1 MQDSNA
7 PPAKISSSTKIS
19 TPTQAPLPRTL
30 AQREL
35 APKKLIIQTIFGLIV
50 LVALLTLLSSYFRLE
65 MEAWSHSFIS
75 NTGIW
80 GVGLGFF
87 IPDAFT
93 LPIPP
98 DTFLVAGHLG
108 GLDFWLILIWASV
121 GSILGGCWG
130 FLMIRHFTTYPKIK
144 TWLAPKIKR
153 GEAFMQAYG
162 LWALAVA
169 ALTPLPYSMI
179 CWACGAMG
187 VRFIPFVT
195 VSLLRIP
202 RVAIYLLLIE
212 NTMHLVP

>member
-1 MQDSNA
+1 MQDSNS
-7 PPAKISSSTKIS
+7 PLAKIPPQATL
-19 TPTQAPLPRTL
+19 TQNK
-30 AQREL
+30 L
-35 APKKLIIQTIFGLIV
+35 APKKLIVQTIFGLIL
-50 LVALLTLLSSYFRLE
+50 LVALLTLLSSYFKPE
-65 MEAWSHSFIS
+65 MEAWSRSFIS
-75 NTGIW
+75 NTGAW

-108 GLDFWLILIWASV
+108 GLDFWLILIWASI
-121 GSILGGCWG
+121 GSILGGCFG

-144 TWLAPKIKR
+144 KWLAPKIQR
-153 GEAFMQAYG
+153 GEEFMQEYG

-187 VRFIPFVT
+187 IRFMPFVA

-212 NTMHLVP
+212 NTMHFVP